1 MNSSTS
7 ADLPIRRRPRMMT
20 HLPGRAEPASSRT
33 SASIPSS
40 RASSRRRPTKPAIT
54 APQDYSHRYFFTRY
68 YLDWKYSPV
77 KRQPPARFPA
87 TRTPPVKGH
96 PAAQSPSADPLS
108 PSNATRPCIPR
119 CRDVPISVRCDV
131 TPRPTTRARRPAIS
145 ALPRIHGHHP
155 AAGDPDDRPVPAR
168 QVIHA
173 EPGIP
178 RPRLNS
184 GQTPRS
190 RSYRTTLTALTRHFT
205 LPAPH
210 PQGTTPPR
218 QTAHRATGNR
228 AAAKIP
234 TKSPH
239 HTRLTGPAS
248 TTRTS
253 PRQDISPGQRTD

>member
-7 ADLPIRRRPRMMT
+7 ADLPIRRRPRTMT
-20 HLPGRAEPASSRT
+20 HLPGRAEPTSSRT

-40 RASSRRRPTKPAIT
+40 QASSRRRPTKPAIA
-54 APQDYSHRYFFTRY
+54 APKTIPIDTSLYDTILTR
-68 YLDWKYSPV
+68 SIHPT

-87 TRTPPVKGH
+87 ARTPPVKGH
-96 PAAQSPSADPLS
+96 PAAQSSSADPLS
-108 PSNATRPCIPR
+108 PSNATRPRIR
-119 CRDVPISVRCDV
+119 CRDVPSGFAVTS
-131 TPRPTTRARRPAIS
+131 TPRPTTRIRRSAIS
-145 ALPRIHGHHP
+145 VLPRIHGYHP
-155 AAGDPDDRPVPAR
+155 AAGDPKEASSSPAGHSR
-168 QVIHA
+168 RTRH
-173 EPGIP
+173 P
-178 RPRLNS
+178 RPCLNS

-218 QTAHRATGNR
+218 QAAHRATGNR

-239 HTRLTGPAS
+239 HSRLTAPAS

-253 PRQDISPGQRTD
+253 PR